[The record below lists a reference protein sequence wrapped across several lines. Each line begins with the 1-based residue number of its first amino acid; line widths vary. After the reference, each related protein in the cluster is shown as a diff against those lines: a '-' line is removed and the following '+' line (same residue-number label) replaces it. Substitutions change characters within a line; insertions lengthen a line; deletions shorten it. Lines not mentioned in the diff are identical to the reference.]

1 MTPCLKDTL
10 EGHRVQRR
18 QCHRD
23 EAGAR
28 INTIRILHA
37 QRYDQQA
44 TRASR
49 VRPAAPGWDRQG
61 LLAGLFCWGLGWGI
75 KLLKKKY
82 FDLLKTCGENRL
94 CVIP

>member
-28 INTIRILHA
+28 INTIRILYA

-44 TRASR
+44 TRASKGETRGSR
-49 VRPAAPGWDRQG
+49 VRPPRPPCRVI
-61 LLAGLFCWGLGWGI
+61 LLGFRVGN
-75 KLLKKKY
+75 KTVKKKI
-82 FDLLKTCGENRL
+82 L
-94 CVIP
+94 

>member
-28 INTIRILHA
+28 INTIRILYA

-49 VRPAAPGWDRQG
+49 VRPAAPG
-61 LLAGLFCWGLGWGI
+61 
-75 KLLKKKY
+75 
-82 FDLLKTCGENRL
+82 
-94 CVIP
+94 